1 MRKITLALLISII
14 ILGFG
19 WALPAAAQSAQCGGN
34 SSYWGGTIV
43 LPGDTWESV
52 ARRFKLTPAELQAG
66 NSLTGS
72 PITLTPGELLNVP
85 SVSLNP
91 NVNLRSNVVLTV
103 FTGATF
109 QPFEHGFM
117 IWREDT
123 GDIGVYVNDSTAENS
138 GNWRVYPLTDY
149 GVFPDNPVYHTG
161 DRGIPF
167 TVMFGF
173 GKVWNNMPGVRDSL
187 GWPIWNERGYTMI
200 VQSAFD
206 ILLVFTLPDGRQVM
220 FDGGDAAAQYTIH
233 PFNDVSD
240 VACLAIPTP
249 LIPLPEIPSPT
260 PVREVFG
267 APTPLL
273 TTCAPGSDCGMIGVT
288 LPVAAAVYASP
299 SPTGPAFPLIPSAT
313 WTPYIEPP
321 TSPTSPPISLQ
332 MVFQPFERGFM
343 VRDAAS
349 GCVYAYSEVN
359 QNIILVTSDNYHYCA
374 EFGGL
379 TDNPGSDTPPEGLLN
394 PTGAFGRVWN
404 AYPVVR
410 DGLGYAT
417 SAEQS
422 YTGQLPV
429 QGVFMGGAPYDSPVA
444 PLPDGRVLYCG
455 FRAAT
460 SGTCNLR

>member
-1 MRKITLALLISII
+1 MRKIIFALLTGVI
-14 ILGFG
+14 ILGVG
-19 WALPAAAQSAQCGGN
+19 WVLPAAAQSVQCGGN

-52 ARRFKLTPAELQAG
+52 AGRFKLTDAELRAG
-66 NSLTGS
+66 NNLTGS
-72 PITLTPGELLNVP
+72 PITLTPGDSLRVP
-85 SVSLNP
+85 SVSLNL
-91 NVNLRSNVVLTV
+91 NANLRSNVLLTV

-123 GDIGVYVNDSTAENS
+123 GDIGVFIDAATPED
-138 GNWRVYPLTDY
+138 GGDWTVYSSADY
-149 GVFPDNPVYHTG
+149 GVFPDNPVYHAG
-161 DRGIPF
+161 YRGIPL
-167 TVMFGF
+167 TIMFGF
-173 GKVWNNMPGVRDSL
+173 GKIWNNMPGVRDSL
-187 GWPIWNERGYTMI
+187 GWPTWNERGYTMI
-200 VQSAFD
+200 VQTAFD
-206 ILLVFTLPDGRQVM
+206 VILAFTLPDGRLAT
-220 FDGGDAAAQYTIH
+220 FEGGDAAPHYMVNPLTDASYA
-233 PFNDVSD
+233 
-240 VACLAIPTP
+240 ACLDIPPT
-249 LIPLPEIPSPT
+249 LIALPEIPSPT
-260 PVREVFG
+260 PVREVFSG
-267 APTPLL
+267 PTPLP

-288 LPVAAAVYASP
+288 LPVAAVVYA

-321 TSPTSPPISLQ
+321 PSPTSPLVSLQ
-332 MVFQPFERGFM
+332 MVFQSFERGFM

-349 GCVYAYSEVN
+349 GCVYAYSEAN
-359 QNIILVTSDNYHYCA
+359 QNIILVTSDNYAYCA
-374 EFGGL
+374 VSDTL
-379 TDNPGSDTPPEGLLN
+379 PDNPGSDTPPGGLLN

-422 YTGQLPV
+422 YTGQIPV

-460 SGTCNLR
+460 AGTCRIR